1 MVPVSRSEEV
11 FGITALGNPLML
23 FHLLIGKTTLMDV
36 LALRKTSGEIEGE
49 VWVNGHPQEEESFRR
64 CMGYVEQFDEQSEQ
78 LTVRETVG
86 FSALLRL
93 DEKDDAVTEESRT
106 KFVDTTLNMLE
117 LTPIQNLQVGTD
129 ETGGLSFEQRKRLS
143 IAVEL

>member
-1 MVPVSRSEEV
+1 MPVSRSEEV